1 MAFRAA
7 AAAKTA
13 SDTAVQGINP
23 VIGSLTE
30 TLINTA
36 VDTAS
41 TKTGLL
47 ERVYSV
53 TIDLDADLNGRI
65 SPVDIIQSDNSRILL
80 DDLTIALISAG
91 YRLGVNETKTREGK
105 NDKVKLEMAWN

>member
-1 MAFRAA
+1 MAFRTA

-13 SDTAVQGINP
+13 SDTAVQGVNTA
-23 VIGSLTE
+23 IGSLTE

-36 VDTAS
+36 IDAAS

-47 ERVYSV
+47 ERLYSV
-53 TIDLDADLNGRI
+53 IIDLDADLNGRI
-65 SPVDIIQSDNSRILL
+65 SPVDIIQSDGSRILL

-91 YRLGVNETKTREGK
+91 YRLSFNETKTRDGK
-105 NDKVKLEMAWN
+105 DDRVNLQIAWD